1 MENAGSRPMTVDD
14 FKDIW
19 NRRKWVF
26 LGLSFA
32 IAALTV
38 IVCGLLPNTYKSECL
53 ILVEAPEISAKYSQ
67 PLLDTN
73 IGQELAGLIQEAQSR
88 TEINQLARKFR
99 LANVGANG
107 QISDD
112 DLDAIRDQIEIQ
124 LVKDNDPRRRETT
137 PYAVKVGFMAG
148 NPYLAQKVTNELAA
162 FFVSEKLKSQE
173 HGTDQAIQLL
183 RTQLDAAD
191 KDLQEKAAALIK
203 FKQLHQGAMP
213 IDEPLAVQTLT
224 RLQAD
229 LQSNNQLV
237 EKLKEEVS
245 GLTSSTSPAAVAAAT
260 GKASSDEQHLQ
271 NLKNTLA
278 DLQSRYTPNHPDVIK
293 TEGEIQRLEAALAK
307 KAATQ
312 PAPTPASEAKAVEAK
327 LSPTNAARLAALRGE
342 INARTEHA
350 KNLEHQ
356 IEVQTAMLRSIPS
369 NEQPLDELNRAYT
382 TSKTAYNT
390 LLQKVKDSELAG
402 NIEKSQGGERFRIQ
416 DFASLPSLPSSPV
429 RWKINLA
436 GSLAGL
442 FIGLVLA
449 GGLELSDTSMRTEK
463 DAEFYLGVKN
473 LAALP
478 EMPTH
483 SEIQRRTLL
492 NRMRLACTV
501 LLPLVSAAAIVMIY
515 FRK

>member
-1 MENAGSRPMTVDD
+1 MENTGSRPMTVDD

-99 LANVGANG
+99 LANAGANG

-124 LVKDNDPRRRETT
+124 LIKDNDPRRRETT

-203 FKQLHQGAMP
+203 FKQAHQGAMP

-229 LQSNNQLV
+229 LQSNNNLL
-237 EKLKEEVS
+237 EKLKEEAN
-245 GLTSSTSPAAVAAAT
+245 GLTSPNSPAAVAAA
-260 GKASSDEQHLQ
+260 KATTEEQHLQ

-278 DLQSRYTPNHPDVIK
+278 DLQSRYTPSHPDVIK
-293 TEGEIQRLEAALAK
+293 TEAEIGRLEAALAK
-307 KAATQ
+307 KASNQPVATQ
-312 PAPTPASEAKAVEAK
+312 ASEAKANEAK

-356 IEVQTAMLRSIPS
+356 IELQSAMLRSIPS
-369 NEQPLDELNRAYT
+369 NEQPLDELNRSYA
-382 TSKTAYNT
+382 TSKTAYNA
-390 LLQKVKDSELAG
+390 LLQKVKESELAG

-436 GSLAGL
+436 GSMAGL

-463 DAEFYLGVKN
+463 DAEFYLGMKN

-478 EMPTH
+478 DMPTH